1 MDLLD
6 PTLLLPIAALGL
18 AAGFLAGLLGIGG
31 GMLLVPGLTF
41 ILGPRIGDPGLTVKV
56 AIATSMAT
64 IVVTSLSSVIA
75 HQRRGAIRWD
85 IVSRLAPGVV
95 LGGLI
100 GGIGLFAHVKGQW
113 LAVGFAVFVAY
124 SAWRMLATAATEA
137 RRGLPGTPGMA
148 AVGTGIGTLSGLVG
162 AGGGFLAV
170 PFMVACSVPLH
181 AAVATSAALGLPVA
195 LSNVAGHAAAG
206 WELRGTIPGAWGYLH
221 GLALVG
227 VALCSV
233 PAAQLGARVAHALP
247 ARQLRRAFAVV
258 LMTLALYMLLQ
269 GLKG

>member
-1 MDLLD
+1 MDAFD
-6 PTLLLPIAALGL
+6 PSLLLPIAILGL

-64 IVVTSLSSVIA
+64 IVVTSVSSVLA

-85 IVSRLAPGVV
+85 IVARLAPGVV
-95 LGGLI
+95 LGGLV
-100 GGIGLFAHVKGQW
+100 GGIGLFAHLKGQW
-113 LAVGFAVFVAY
+113 LALGFAAFVAW
-124 SAWRMLATAATEA
+124 SGWRMLASGAAPA

-181 AAVATSAALGLPVA
+181 AAVATSAALGLPVT

-206 WELRGTIPGAWGYLH
+206 WELRAAIPGAWGYFH

-233 PAAQLGARVAHALP
+233 PAAQLGARAAHALP
-247 ARQLRRAFAVV
+247 ARRLRRAFAV
-258 LMTLALYMLLQ
+258 LLWALAAYMLVQ
-269 GLKG
+269 GLRG